1 MNYTGHSRSQGS
13 FPLKEVWGTKQW
25 GSNISKW
32 GSGPSSSAVETRIEA
47 PMRVGGVWREEGV
60 RKAGCG
66 DGCPPPHW
74 GRDWVLCLLSRKKI
88 DFASQIGEFWC
99 KLSAFCTVQ
108 LFKVIP

>member
-1 MNYTGHSRSQGS
+1 MVVCITMNYTGHSRSQGS

-66 DGCPPPHW
+66 DGCAAPHW
-74 GRDWVLCLLSRKKI
+74 GRVWEGVVPPPEKKSI
-88 DFASQIGEFWC
+88 LHL
-99 KLSAFCTVQ
+99 K
-108 LFKVIP
+108 